1 MGLDAR
7 DESHYRPR
15 SRRGVTFHRS
25 RAVVDGLALMVKRF
39 PGVPENPDRNYV
51 LVHGLG
57 VSSKYFELLAAELA
71 QTANVWL
78 VDLPGYGHSP
88 VPRRDVSIA
97 DHASVLGRVIEAAD
111 AGSPILVGHSMGCQ
125 VVTELAVA
133 FPDVADDVILLSPV
147 INAERRTAWQAFG
160 DLAHDALLEPWR
172 GKINGIYEYFFRG
185 RTFYYLRQ
193 VPHMIEYRIEERL
206 PEVDATTMVVVGDRD
221 PIVPVSWAERVAAAA
236 RRSSLRV
243 VPGSHVIMLSTPARL
258 ARLITEQVAA

>member
-39 PGVPENPDRNYV
+39 PGVPENPERNYV

-57 VSSKYFELLAAELA
+57 VSSKYYELLAAELA

-88 VPRRDVSIA
+88 IPHRDVSIA
-97 DHASVLGRVIEAAD
+97 DHAQVLGRVIEAAD
-111 AGSPILVGHSMGCQ
+111 ASRPILVGHSMGCQ

-133 FPDVADDVILLSPV
+133 FPEITDDVILLSPV
-147 INAERRTAWQAFG
+147 INAERRTAWQAFR
-160 DLAHDALLEPWR
+160 DLAHDALIEPWR
-172 GKINGIYEYFFRG
+172 GKVNGVYEYFFRG
-185 RTFYYLRQ
+185 RTLYYLRQ
-193 VPHMIEYRIEERL
+193 VPHMIDYRMEDRL

-221 PIVPVSWAERVAAAA
+221 PIVPLPWAERVAAAA
-236 RRSSLRV
+236 RIGSLRV
-243 VPGSHVIMLSTPARL
+243 VPGSHVIMLSTPTRL
-258 ARLITEQVAA
+258 AGLITEQVDA